1 LENYWEE
8 SLKSAIQ
15 MGLSIEKYNEMTPY
29 ELNIHAEVYQE
40 KQKFE
45 QEERLYLVWMGEYF
59 HRVEKLPDLKEI
71 LGKKEEPKEMTAEEM
86 LANVMQLN
94 SVMGGSVEKAG
105 E

>member
-1 LENYWEE
+1 
-8 SLKSAIQ
+8 
-15 MGLSIEKYNEMTPY
+15 MTPY
-29 ELNIHAEVYQE
+29 ELNLHAEIFEE

-59 HRVEKLPDLKEI
+59 HRIEKLPDLKEL
-71 LGKKEEPKEMTAEEM
+71 LGKKEEKTDMSTEEM

-94 SVMGGSVEKAG
+94 SAMGGTVEKAG